1 MSLSIIRPFVI
12 YYVGKKVAEI
22 RSGSYEI
29 DSGDEP
35 QIGTDGLLGYSD
47 GTVITKID
55 TNLIVPVAGVSVTI
69 VSDMLLKK
77 YVSMGMFADGKS
89 HQMTM
94 RILKAKYDW
103 DSQSGHALGAFSF
116 GGGKPDLTG

>member
-1 MSLSIIRPFVI
+1 MSLSIIRPFPL
-12 YYVGKKVAEI
+12 YYKGKKVAEI
-22 RSGSYEI
+22 RSGSYEV

-55 TNLIVPVAGVSVTI
+55 TNMIVPVPGVSVTI
-69 VSDMLLKK
+69 LSDMLAKK
-77 YVSMGMFADGKS
+77 YVSIGIFADGKS
-89 HQMTM
+89 HQMDM

-116 GGGKPDLTG
+116 GGGAPDITG

>member
-1 MSLSIIRPFVI
+1 M

-69 VSDMLLKK
+69 VSDMLFKK

>member
-1 MSLSIIRPFVI
+1 MSLSIIRPFPL

-22 RSGSYEI
+22 RSGSYEV

-55 TNLIVPVAGVSVTI
+55 ANLIVPVPGVGVTI
-69 VSDMLLKK
+69 IGDMLAKK
-77 YVSMGMFADGKS
+77 YVSIGIYADGKS
-89 HQMTM
+89 HQMVM

-116 GGGKPDLTG
+116 GGGKPDLAG

>member
-1 MSLSIIRPFVI
+1 MSLSIIRPFVM

-69 VSDMLLKK
+69 VSDMLFKK